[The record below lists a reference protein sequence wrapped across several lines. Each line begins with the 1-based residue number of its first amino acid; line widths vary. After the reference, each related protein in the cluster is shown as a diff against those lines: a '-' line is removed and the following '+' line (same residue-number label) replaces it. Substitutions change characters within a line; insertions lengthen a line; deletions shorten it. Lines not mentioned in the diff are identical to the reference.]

1 MLAIFLNKTIM
12 ARPTKQGLDY
22 FPLDVDFFQDLKIR
36 KIIRV
41 YGNSAPSILICILC
55 MIYKDNGYYI
65 KWDED
70 TAFIISEI
78 LNSDEEKISLVVS
91 KAIEVDFFN
100 KEVFSKFSILTS
112 RAIQKRFQL
121 IVKNSKL
128 KRSKIEHNL
137 NLLGVNTEEMGKS
150 SEETPITSE
159 ETPITSEE
167 TPKSSEE
174 STQSKVK
181 ESKEKVTHIKKSE
194 NFFENFDEVE
204 VEEIPTLETEIPLQ
218 KSSAKKV
225 SPIEDVFLNNLSKFQ
240 NDYPNTKRFQEI
252 CMFNNK
258 PEEFMLK
265 LFDEFIEDNRKSRE
279 HATKEDYTYFYQSID
294 KHFFYWVKAKISKPT
309 TQTKREQQSEIYKAI
324 NEGKSITEI
333 LGV

>member
-1 MLAIFLNKTIM
+1 MKKTNYFSHDSNARNDDKILAIRMKFGAEGYGIYFMLLERLREDSKYMSIRDYNMIAFDFRTSVDKIKSIVEDFGLFIFTEDEKYFYSENFNERMSVKDEKTEKRSIAGRKGM
-12 ARPTKQGLDY
+12 AIRYAKKQQNDNNVITKLDN
-22 FPLDVDFFQDLKIR
+22 LDNNVIT
-36 KIIRV
+36 
-41 YGNSAPSILICILC
+41 N
-55 MIYKDNGYYI
+55 
-65 KWDED
+65 
-70 TAFIISEI
+70 
-78 LNSDEEKISLVVS
+78 EEK
-91 KAIEVDFFN
+91 N
-100 KEVFSKFSILTS
+100 LTS
-112 RAIQKRFQL
+112 K
-121 IVKNSKL
+121 VK
-128 KRSKIEHNL
+128 E
-137 NLLGVNTEEMGKS
+137 
-150 SEETPITSE
+150 
-159 ETPITSEE
+159 
-167 TPKSSEE
+167 
-174 STQSKVK
+174 SKVK

-194 NFFENFDEVE
+194 IFFENFDEVE
-204 VEEIPTLETEIPLQ
+204 VEEIPTLETQEEVPLQ
-218 KSSAKKV
+218 KSSEKKV

-294 KHFFYWVKAKISKPT
+294 KHFFYWAKAKVSKPT

>member
-1 MLAIFLNKTIM
+1 MKKTNYFSHDSNARNDDKILAVRMKFGAEGYGIYFMLLERLREDRKYMSIRDYNMIAFDFRTSVDKIKSIVEDFGLFIFTEDGKYFYSENFNERMSVKDEKTEKRSIAGRKGMAIRYAK
-12 ARPTKQGLDY
+12 KQ
-22 FPLDVDFFQDLKIR
+22 Q
-36 KIIRV
+36 
-41 YGNSAPSILICILC
+41 
-55 MIYKDNGYYI
+55 KDNNVI
-65 KWDED
+65 TKLDNLD
-70 TAFIISEI
+70 NNVIT
-78 LNSDEEKISLVVS
+78 DEEK
-91 KAIEVDFFN
+91 N
-100 KEVFSKFSILTS
+100 LT
-112 RAIQKRFQL
+112 
-121 IVKNSKL
+121 
-128 KRSKIEHNL
+128 
-137 NLLGVNTEEMGKS
+137 
-150 SEETPITSE
+150 
-159 ETPITSEE
+159 
-167 TPKSSEE
+167 
-174 STQSKVK
+174 SKVK
-181 ESKEKVTHIKKSE
+181 ESKVKESKVTHTKKSE
-194 NFFENFDEVE
+194 IFFENFDEVE
-204 VEEIPTLETEIPLQ
+204 VEEIPTLETEKEIPLQ